1 MAACGHTRRP
11 TLHWFCTAGT
21 DSAKACTD
29 HCTQLLEGI
38 YTNLRDEC
46 RGMSDAPPLRN
57 SATCLEAGQR
67 QIPRRAAPGRPVSA
81 DVGSVVVLLGQT
93 GFGSHGRCDE
103 DSTGKILAARD
114 TELGLPPGA
123 ALYGF
128 SNAYWTWGGSN
139 NKLVQQQGPTE
150 GVTVGRHICVRAM
163 ARRGPGNA
171 LPHPPAAQG
180 THRLR
185 TTSDRRPGPVSP
197 ACSPVTTL
205 ELSAGGVRSPGCHR
219 SRCGRACALTAESV
233 PRLRWPRRPL
243 VTHARPRNCPQEL
256 ASPSSMGGMVEVG
269 EGAYNSLE
277 DKWLSTVKRA
287 PWVASGRRLSA
298 H

>member
-1 MAACGHTRRP
+1 MRRP
-11 TLHWFCTAGT
+11 SEIRPHA
-21 DSAKACTD
+21 S
-29 HCTQLLEGI
+29 
-38 YTNLRDEC
+38 R
-46 RGMSDAPPLRN
+46 
-57 SATCLEAGQR
+57 
-67 QIPRRAAPGRPVSA
+67 PRRAAPGRPVSA

-103 DSTGKILAARD
+103 ESTGKILAARD

-163 ARRGPGNA
+163 ARRGSGNA